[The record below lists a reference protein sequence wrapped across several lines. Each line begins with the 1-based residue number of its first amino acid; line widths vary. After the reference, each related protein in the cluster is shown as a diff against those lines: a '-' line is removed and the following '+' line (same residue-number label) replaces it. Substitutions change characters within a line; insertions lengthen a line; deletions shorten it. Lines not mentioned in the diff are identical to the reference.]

1 MKIFVTT
8 QFEGFHRWKDA
19 PEEVKFL
26 RDIHRHMFHV
36 RVEIDVIDYDR
47 EIEFIALKTLLN
59 NQIAAIKIAP
69 EAVEYS
75 CETYAKLILCALRK
89 VYKRKMLCE
98 VSEDGENGAIV
109 ETDDKGALN
118 Y

>member
-1 MKIFVTT
+1 MRVFVTA

-36 RVEIDVIDYDR
+36 RIEIDVINCDR
-47 EIEFIALKTLLN
+47 EIELIQLKMLLN
-59 NQIAAIKIAP
+59 NLIQVIRLAP
-69 EAVEYS
+69 EAAEYS
-75 CETYAKLILCALRK
+75 CETYAKLILGALRK

-109 ETDDKGALN
+109 ETDEKGALN